1 MTETDRT
8 YLARNDAARD
18 RLTRLVARLGEDDLA
33 RPVGPGDGWTVA
45 ALLAHLAFWD
55 RFVLARWERR
65 LRDGGPIA
73 PLDDG
78 LLDLV
83 NAAGLPQWL
92 ALPTADAGRQ
102 AVDAAT
108 VLDRRIADLPST
120 IAAEARR
127 LGFDRMLD
135 RSGHRRDHL
144 DDIERA
150 LSA

>member
-8 YLARNDAARD
+8 QLDRNAAERD

-45 ALLAHLAFWD
+45 ALLAPLAFWD

-83 NAAGLPQWL
+83 NAAGLPKWL
-92 ALPTADAGRQ
+92 ALPAA
-102 AVDAAT
+102 AAAAT
-108 VLDRRIADLPST
+108 VLDRHIADL
-120 IAAEARR
+120 
-127 LGFDRMLD
+127 
-135 RSGHRRDHL
+135 RDHL
-144 DDIERA
+144 DDVERA
-150 LSA
+150 FPG